1 MKALERIIRCARP
14 IGLLLALAL
23 VAGPARVEAQTAAPP
38 AAEPGYPSKTI
49 RFVVGFAP
57 GGGTDIIARLLALKL
72 SQAWGQQVVVE
83 NRPGATGML
92 GASVVATSP
101 ADGYTIL
108 MGHVNSNAIAP
119 SLSQKPL
126 YDPTRDFAAVAYV
139 GYVPNVLVVNAKSPA
154 RTIAELLALAKSR
167 PEGLTFASPGA
178 GSTNHLAG
186 ELLRNQSGAKL
197 IHVPYKGSGPAIVD
211 LLGGQIDMNF
221 DAMSS
226 VVPYLKAG
234 TMRAL
239 AVTTAQ
245 RDPDLAAVP
254 TMAESGYKDFEMT
267 NWYGVMAP
275 AGTPAPIVQKLNGE
289 LNRIMT
295 LPDVAPKLDELG
307 VRRNAMSAA
316 GFADF
321 IRAENAR
328 YRNIAKVTGVQMQ

>member
-1 MKALERIIRCARP
+1 AS
-14 IGLLLALAL
+14 
-23 VAGPARVEAQTAAPP
+23 P
-38 AAEPGYPSKTI
+38 AASGQAYPSKPI

-72 SQAWGQQVVVE
+72 SESWGQQVVVE
-83 NRPGATGML
+83 NKPGATGML
-92 GASVVATSP
+92 GASFVANAP

-119 SLSQKPL
+119 SLSRKPL
-126 YDPTRDFAAVAYV
+126 YDPIRDFAPVAYV
-139 GYVPNVLVVNAKSPA
+139 GYVPNVLVVNAKTPVN
-154 RTIAELLALAKSR
+154 TLAELVALSKSR
-167 PEGLTFASPGA
+167 PQGLTFASPGN

-186 ELLRNQSGAKL
+186 ELLRSQSGGNL
-197 IHVPYKGSGPAIVD
+197 VHVPYKGSGPAIVD

-239 AVTTAQ
+239 AVTTPQ

-275 AGTPAPIVQKLNGE
+275 AGTPAPFVQKLNAE
-289 LNRIMT
+289 LNRIMA
-295 LPDVAPKLDELG
+295 LPDVVRKLDELG
-307 VRRNAMSAA
+307 VRRNAMSAEA
-316 GFADF
+316 FGAF
-321 IRAENAR
+321 IAAENAR
-328 YRNIAKVTGVQMQ
+328 YRNIAKVTGVQM